1 MPFGLT
7 NAPATFLREMNKI
20 LFPFIGEF
28 VFNLIE
34 DIFIYSKSLEEHL
47 EHIAKVL
54 AVFKEHKLKIN
65 IEKCSFIQKEIEVL
79 GHKAPAKGLSP
90 LDNKIESIKNWKPP
104 SNLHE
109 LRSFLGAIGYYRDF
123 INKYA
128 QITAPL
134 YKLLSKDTEFQ
145 WNTEQNNSFNIL
157 KEKLMNAL
165 LTFKFLKILKI

>member
-65 IEKCSFIQKEIEVL
+65 IEKCSFMQTEVEVL
-79 GHKAPAKGLSP
+79 GHKVSEKRS
-90 LDNKIESIKNWKPP
+90 EP
-104 SNLHE
+104 S
-109 LRSFLGAIGYYRDF
+109 
-123 INKYA
+123 
-128 QITAPL
+128 
-134 YKLLSKDTEFQ
+134 
-145 WNTEQNNSFNIL
+145 
-157 KEKLMNAL
+157 
-165 LTFKFLKILKI
+165 